1 MTSRKKNDRQ
11 PVKKPAIQSE
21 PVTIKRTG
29 TAKDGESADT
39 ADSVSKQVAALK
51 KIPENLI
58 VAKPAVEK
66 AAEPDIRLQNA
77 LAENQKSNAALI
89 AVKKEN
95 ERLLL
100 TIENL
105 NREIEKGKTLA
116 ASNEALRLAAENQI
130 TGLQAKIA
138 ALENQIRE
146 MAAEQSPE
154 KDIPLQ
160 PEQITAMLNDFQAGI
175 PGSLPG
181 LLVRDIE
188 FRFAVALK
196 QPADKGLTMVPV
208 TSATSGRSTAGHLV
222 VRVVPQR

>member
-1 MTSRKKNDRQ
+1 MTSRKKNDIQ
-11 PVKKPAIQSE
+11 PVKKTPTKPE
-21 PVTIKRTG
+21 PVSIKRTG
-29 TAKDGESADT
+29 TAKDGKSTDT

-58 VAKPAVEK
+58 AAKPAVEK
-66 AAEPDIRLQNA
+66 AAEPDTRLQNA
-77 LAENQKSNAALI
+77 LDENKKSNAALV

-138 ALENQIRE
+138 TLENQIRE
-146 MAAEQSPE
+146 MAAEQQPD

-160 PEQITAMLNDFQAGI
+160 PEQITALLNDFQAGI

-181 LLVRDIE
+181 LLVREIE

-196 QPADKGLTMVPV
+196 QPADTGLTMVPV
-208 TSATSGRSTAGHLV
+208 TAATSGRSTAGHLV
-222 VRVVPQR
+222 VRVVPHR